1 MTGWK
6 HGDRRMQRK
15 LSGIG
20 QLEVPPKLELDLS
33 WPECG
38 LKLVEICKPRS
49 QEAVKN
55 GGPSLAALR
64 NHTP

>member
-1 MTGWK
+1 MATGACSV
-6 HGDRRMQRK
+6 K

-20 QLEVPPKLELDLS
+20 QLEVPPRLELDLS

-38 LKLVEICKPRS
+38 LKLVEICTPRS

-55 GGPSLAALR
+55 GGASLAVLR
-64 NHTP
+64 NHTPRS